1 MTTGTDRQ
9 TERLKVNHSFV
20 LMVDVCMPGSKKKIT
35 SNDTRL
41 SSRSKKLNFKLYQL
55 FDGLRFHFSMLPVF
69 VSPRQH

>member
-20 LMVDVCMPGSKKKIT
+20 LMVDVCMPGSKKN

-55 FDGLRFHFSMLPVF
+55 FDGL
-69 VSPRQH
+69 